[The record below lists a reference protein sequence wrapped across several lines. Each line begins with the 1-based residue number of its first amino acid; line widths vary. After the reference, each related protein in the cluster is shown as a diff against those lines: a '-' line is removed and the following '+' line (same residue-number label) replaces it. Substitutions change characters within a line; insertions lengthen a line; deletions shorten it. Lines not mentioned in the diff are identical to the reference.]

1 MPDEAEARQLC
12 LGEEVEAPDLANL
25 KDFFRFYI
33 ATSQERIDSINT
45 FAQWFFAGFT
55 CVTGTPIK
63 EEDRK
68 DVYQEAFVPW
78 SCGALA
84 SSSQIFSESRCES
97 FGNDTN
103 FVRPQLEQYKRSAI
117 V

>member
-1 MPDEAEARQLC
+1 MAADTPDNRWILSGMQEDAVERGFPMPDEAEARQLC

-55 CVTGTPIK
+55 CVMGTPIK

-68 DVYQEAFVPW
+68 EIYRVCICPLEL
-78 SCGALA
+78 CGFNLTGT
-84 SSSQIFSESRCES
+84 SGS
-97 FGNDTN
+97 
-103 FVRPQLEQYKRSAI
+103 K
-117 V
+117 